1 VGLQI
6 VCLCV
11 LRGQRG
17 HASTLIVGQR
27 CYAVRSGR
35 ISGEKSGMRFRRGS
49 WRGALQSAW
58 SAVCRRRT
66 CCLALAPSAGRK
78 CWAIRSVL
86 DEPTIGYRTS
96 RFRRPKTISHD
107 NAIAASCASSLY
119 SGRGREAD
127 VLMYPAALSARPF
140 SIAKLFVPSC
150 ILAIEINLSLVF
162 ATPQKTR
169 QNTYCSLQEFWQW
182 KHHTIF

>member
-1 VGLQI
+1 LQM
-6 VCLCV
+6 VCQCV

-35 ISGEKSGMRFRRGS
+35 ISGEKSGILFRHGS

-107 NAIAASCASSLY
+107 NAIAASCASSRH

-127 VLMYPAALSARPF
+127 VLMYPAALSARAF
-140 SIAKLFVPSC
+140 SIAKLFASSC
-150 ILAIEINLSLVF
+150 IF
-162 ATPQKTR
+162 A
-169 QNTYCSLQEFWQW
+169 CLFVCLFVCLF
-182 KHHTIF
+182 I